1 MSMVSSYLS
10 PVQCWIRLL
19 WVKHWRR
26 RKVAT
31 GNAKNGVLAFLTKA
45 GVALGGAN
53 EIFVVRWLPSM
64 AEVLVNGVSVMVGND
79 WDFRNEVSD
88 AFADLPAFGSVRE
101 LASVLES
108 GLSKAGYKVTG
119 VHYPEAVWDDDMG
132 AWGATRTDLE
142 PEVPGGWI
150 IRKSRVVG
158 CEEEVYCPSR
168 DIVYHAFDE
177 GEAAGLCGLL
187 NEMTAQVSALQSENA
202 ALRVDKP
209 DAGVSGRKQTRK
221 R

>member
-53 EIFVVRWLPSM
+53 EIFVVRDSGTEM

-119 VHYPEAVWDDDMG
+119 VHYPEAVWDDGLDGWEDPIPGSAGWDDDMG

-187 NEMTAQVSALQSENA
+187 NEMTALSLIHI
-202 ALRVDKP
+202 
-209 DAGVSGRKQTRK
+209 
-221 R
+221 